1 MDMNKENVKIEIH
14 KVVDM
19 LPDDLSDEVLT
30 YLKSI
35 LDKSS
40 HEVKLSTNLSKIL
53 SEDREL
59 LNRLAK

>member
-1 MDMNKENVKIEIH
+1 MNKENVKTEIH

-19 LPDDLSDEVLT
+19 LPDDLSNEVLT

-35 LDKSS
+35 LNKSS
-40 HEVKLSTNLSKIL
+40 YDVKLANHLSKIL
-53 SEDREL
+53 AEDHEL

>member
-1 MDMNKENVKIEIH
+1 MNKENVKTEIH

-19 LPDDLSDEVLT
+19 LPDDLSNEVLT

-35 LDKSS
+35 LNKSS
-40 HEVKLSTNLSKIL
+40 YDVKLANNLSKIL
-53 SEDREL
+53 AEDHEL